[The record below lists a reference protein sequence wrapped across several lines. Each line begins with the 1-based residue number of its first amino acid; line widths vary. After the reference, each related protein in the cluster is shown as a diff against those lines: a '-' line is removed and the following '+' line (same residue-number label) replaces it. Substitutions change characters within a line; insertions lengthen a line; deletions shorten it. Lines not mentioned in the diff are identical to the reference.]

1 MKKCMGCMRD
11 YNDNYD
17 RCPVC
22 GYSAWN
28 IEEDIRQK
36 EDSLKAETILN
47 ARYIIG
53 RVLSYTEYGITY
65 LAWDALLQQRVVI
78 KEYLPVNSSRRKA
91 GEEIARV
98 LRSQDNTFVSG
109 RGAFEKEIMQLNRNQ
124 DISSLVNVYRC
135 IRENGTSY
143 MVMEYLEGYTLQD
156 YVEEYGKIPGE
167 QARELLA
174 KLLAAVEQ
182 LHERG
187 ICHWNIDPDN
197 IYLSETGEIHLID
210 PGYAKKRY
218 FYLVKGDIDIYRR
231 EYIAPELLLGHHVE
245 PNADLYSLGAVYY
258 FMLTGRDPKDSTAKR
273 KRKDLKIG
281 TWSEDL
287 TLALLMRPKPER
299 RPADVQTFREQYEI
313 LSKRRMEKN
322 GQKRAKE

>member
-1 MKKCMGCMRD
+1 M
-11 YNDNYD
+11 
-17 RCPVC
+17 
-22 GYSAWN
+22 
-28 IEEDIRQK
+28 
-36 EDSLKAETILN
+36 
-47 ARYIIG
+47 
-53 RVLSYTEYGITY
+53 
-65 LAWDALLQQRVVI
+65 
-78 KEYLPVNSSRRKA
+78 
-91 GEEIARV
+91 

-174 KLLAAVEQ
+174 KLLVAVEQ

>member
-1 MKKCMGCMRD
+1 
-11 YNDNYD
+11 
-17 RCPVC
+17 
-22 GYSAWN
+22 
-28 IEEDIRQK
+28 
-36 EDSLKAETILN
+36 
-47 ARYIIG
+47 
-53 RVLSYTEYGITY
+53 
-65 LAWDALLQQRVVI
+65 
-78 KEYLPVNSSRRKA
+78 
-91 GEEIARV
+91 
-98 LRSQDNTFVSG
+98 
-109 RGAFEKEIMQLNRNQ
+109 
-124 DISSLVNVYRC
+124 
-135 IRENGTSY
+135 

-231 EYIAPELLLGHHVE
+231 EYIAPELLLGQHVE

-258 FMLTGRDPKDSTAKR
+258 FMLTGRNPKDSTAKR

-313 LSKRRMEKN
+313 LSKRRIAKN